1 MSTDDPSYHQQNQVA
16 VPPPP
21 QGDGVV
27 AVQDGAPPPP
37 EESPTEKIFGTIKSV
52 AMRAMIFYF
61 IMQFFKGKAA
71 SPGAEPETGLVKP
84 MRGPATNMFQ
94 DGMGFDMYVYV
105 SEQEEF
111 GEFDV
116 PESLVWKKEGLSYG
130 NWEQGPNMDSIFE
143 LSTQIPLSERVQN
156 NGSVYIHTFIVR
168 EGKSPDPSAGKGV
181 FSRKWTTYKTQRLNK
196 FMKRKYKTTAN
207 LLTGATEQ
215 SEEDQ
220 VKAAAGLTEIISH
233 WHPNLTLNVVYDHT
247 PWIPGQVPPP
257 LDEFVEFT
265 PSLQQYKPILWL
277 NDYWNLNRDYQP
289 INSSTPVVNITLT
302 IQPLTMFKWQMY
314 SAQQLRNRFNV
325 LGNLM
330 GEEEDDQDQ
339 DSVKEAFLE
348 TNIYLLVLTFV
359 ISIVH
364 SVFEF
369 LAFKNDIQFWNKK
382 KSVEGLSVRSVFFN
396 VFQNLIVVLYVFDSD
411 TNTVIRISCFVGLAI
426 EIWKVTKVQD
436 VSFNFENKILGI
448 FPRITLD
455 DKKDYKDSGTKEFDR
470 MAFRYLGMAFFPLA
484 FCYCIYSVIYNE
496 HKSWYSFVLGS
507 CYGFLLTFG
516 FIMMTPQLFIN
527 YKLKSVAH
535 LPWRMMTYKALNTF
549 IDDIFAF
556 VIKMPTM
563 YRLGCFRDDIVFF
576 IFLYQRYVYKEDKT
590 RVNEFGYSAEMLDEG
605 ANAVKEG
612 VAGEVEAEAAPLA
625 IAEDK
630 EEEPKSDTSDPGPT
644 SDPGATSD
652 SGATSGAWKNTQ
664 KQKTKKAKKVD

>member
-16 VPPPP
+16 VPPAP
-21 QGDGVV
+21 QGGV
-27 AVQDGAPPPP
+27 AEQDGAPPPP

-71 SPGAEPETGLVKP
+71 SPGADPATGVAKP

-111 GEFDV
+111 GEFNV

-181 FSRKWTTYKTQRLNK
+181 FSKKWTTYKTQRLNK
-196 FMKRKYKTTAN
+196 FMKRKYKKTAN

-289 INSSTPVVNITLT
+289 INSSTPMVNLTLT
-302 IQPLTMFKWQMY
+302 IQPLSMFKWQMY

-436 VSFNFENKILGI
+436 VSFDFENKILGI
-448 FPRITLD
+448 FPRIILD

-576 IFLYQRYVYKEDKT
+576 IFLYQRYIYKEDKT

-605 ANAVKEG
+605 ANADKEG
-612 VAGEVEAEAAPLA
+612 VAGEVEAEGAPLA

-630 EEEPKSDTSDPGPT
+630 EAEPKPDTSDPGT
-644 SDPGATSD
+644 A
-652 SGATSGAWKNTQ
+652 SGAWKNTQ
-664 KQKTKKAKKVD
+664 KQKSKKAKKVD